1 MDKNIEIAN
10 ELNNYLNE
18 FIDLEKFR
26 ELVFM
31 SKIELSDTDIEKSM
45 FLNFENFLK
54 LLLEKGETKESI
66 LKLSEIEKRIFDE
79 NNFIKKEII
88 RIENHLKNI
97 EDSKNNPVYHSYVDY
112 LNKLKSKL

>member
-1 MDKNIEIAN
+1 
-10 ELNNYLNE
+10 
-18 FIDLEKFR
+18 
-26 ELVFM
+26 M
-31 SKIELSDTDIEKSM
+31 SEIELSDTDIEKSM

-79 NNFIKKEII
+79 NNVIKKEII

-97 EDSKNNPVYHSYVDY
+97 EDSKNNPVYDSYFDY
-112 LNKLKSKL
+112 LNKLTLCFLNTCLTLIFTTSIRIRNQTIFIRL